1 MARSPKKTDY
11 ERWFETTG
19 AALREREAL
28 ARAENARRRAG
39 IPAPEEFRPVPAQK
53 KRRTTTSERER
64 FYRSPEW
71 RAVREM
77 VFMRDGRICVKC
89 KSQET
94 LNIDHILPRSKYRH
108 LQLEPSNLRV
118 LCWPCNKAK
127 AARIEI
133 AG

>member
-28 ARAENARRRAG
+28 ARAENARRLAG
-39 IPAPEEFRPVPAQK
+39 IPAPEECRPVPAQK
-53 KRRTTTSERER
+53 KRRTTMSERER

-71 RAVREM
+71 RAVRET

-89 KSQET
+89 KSQEN
-94 LNIDHILPRSKYRH
+94 LNIAQILPRSKYRH

>member
-19 AALREREAL
+19 AALREREVL
-28 ARAENARRRAG
+28 ARAENARRLAG
-39 IPAPEEFRPVPAQK
+39 IPSPEVCGPAPAQK
-53 KRRTTTSERER
+53 KRKTKMSERER

-71 RAVREM
+71 RAVRET
-77 VFMRDGRICVKC
+77 VFMRYARICARC
-89 KSQET
+89 MSQVN
-94 LNIDHILPRSKYRH
+94 LNIDHILLRLKYRH

>member
-11 ERWFETTG
+11 ERWFESTG

-28 ARAENARRRAG
+28 ARAENARRLAG
-39 IPAPEEFRPVPAQK
+39 IPAPEECRPVPAQK
-53 KRRTTTSERER
+53 KRRTTMSERER

-127 AARIEI
+127 AAGIEI

>member
-11 ERWFETTG
+11 EKWFETAG

-28 ARAENARRRAG
+28 ARAENARRLAG
-39 IPAPEEFRPVPAQK
+39 TPAPEVCRTAPAQK
-53 KRRTTTSERER
+53 KRKPKMTERAR

-71 RAVREM
+71 RAVREA
-77 VFMRDGRICVKC
+77 VFMRDGRICAKC
-89 KSQET
+89 KSQEN
-94 LNIDHILPRSKYRH
+94 LNIDHVLPRSKYKH

>member
-19 AALREREAL
+19 AALREREAT
-28 ARAENARRRAG
+28 ARAENARRLTG
-39 IPAPEEFRPVPAQK
+39 IPAPDVCRPVPVHK
-53 KRRTTTSERER
+53 ERKSKTTERAR
-64 FYRSPEW
+64 FYRSAEW
-71 RAVREM
+71 RAVREI
-77 VFMRDGRICVKC
+77 VFVRDGRICVKC
-89 KSQET
+89 KSQEN

-127 AARIEI
+127 AAKIEI